1 MATVILRPTD
11 ANVENLLNHDG
22 DQGTVDAIADNSAST
37 YLTTNDDSAEEASI
51 LSILFSTSQAYIE
64 ENGTINK
71 ITLNIQ
77 GKVLQDSP
85 IPLQYSLTC
94 THRGSQGANI
104 QSPLTAFTAGT
115 IALVEQYSTLTL
127 SPVPFGGQPVIDEGH
142 IDTLVA
148 NISVNEGSFLIS
160 EVFIEVNYNPK
171 PAGRIEIFNGS
182 ISLNQGR
189 VSIF

>member
-22 DQGTVDAIADNSAST
+22 EEGTVDAITDNSAST
-37 YLTTNDDSAEEASI
+37 YLTTSDDALEEATI

-77 GKVLQDSP
+77 GKVLQDSA

-94 THRGSQGANI
+94 THRGLEGVNI
-104 QSPLTAFTAGT
+104 QPLITSFTTGT
-115 IALVEQYSTLTL
+115 IALAAQYTHLN
-127 SPVPFGGQPVIDEGH
+127 PVLLGQIDEGH
-142 IDTLVA
+142 IDTLVV
-148 NISVNEGSFLIS
+148 NILVDEGSFLIS